1 MCIFFSISLS
11 PTTSISNAYRVL
23 TRFVFTVS
31 PLHLFRAPLTT
42 TKFAQQLLAH
52 VWQQNDKPAVTGR
65 WVQQQQQQSAEAQK
79 TVKETPQKKKK
90 TVSSDTHS
98 SARTGRRNLFGF
110 FFGSF
115 SVIYF
120 RSRSPDS
127 TEHKSAFGNRKLRLC
142 CRVVSCLINHHN
154 AVGGSEWVWVFWVY
168 F

>member
-11 PTTSISNAYRVL
+11 PTTSISNAHRAL

-31 PLHLFRAPLTT
+31 LLHLFRAPLTT

-90 TVSSDTHS
+90 RCQVIHILLL
-98 SARTGRRNLFGF
+98 GRGGGTYLVF

>member
-110 FFGSF
+110 FLVRLVWFIFGQGLRIRRNTKVHSETGNYG
-115 SVIYF
+115 SV
-120 RSRSPDS
+120 
-127 TEHKSAFGNRKLRLC
+127 
-142 CRVVSCLINHHN
+142 VVSYR
-154 AVGGSEWVWVFWVY
+154 A
-168 F
+168 